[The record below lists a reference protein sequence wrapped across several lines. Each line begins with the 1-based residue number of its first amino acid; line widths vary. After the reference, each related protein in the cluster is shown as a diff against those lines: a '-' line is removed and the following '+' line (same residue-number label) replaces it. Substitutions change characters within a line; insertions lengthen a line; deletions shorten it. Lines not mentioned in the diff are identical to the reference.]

1 MKMKSKLLLS
11 AAFALVASTAFAS
24 SENVSVS
31 FRVIGPGMKPGMFQ
45 FASNGNPAKVALAP
59 DTRSPV
65 QVYKG
70 PADIVFRELSPVGKE
85 FAAKLPDTKDLLLLV
100 FSAPADGEP
109 KILVFRDDLD
119 SFPMGS
125 TFFLNS
131 GTVPLGLRFGAQA
144 FDIAPGESS
153 LVPPGSSKTS
163 FVQILRDGSS
173 GKDVVFSN
181 NWAASPG
188 QRTIVFLSNDSSEP
202 PNISV
207 SRISEGSPPAIK

>member
-1 MKMKSKLLLS
+1 M
-11 AAFALVASTAFAS
+11 
-24 SENVSVS
+24 
-31 FRVIGPGMKPGMFQ
+31 IGPGVKPGVFG
-45 FASNGNPAKVALAP
+45 FTSNGRPEKLALAP

-65 QVYKG
+65 QTYKG
-70 PADIVFRELSPVGKE
+70 PANIVFRELSPVGKE
-85 FAAKLPDTKDLLLLV
+85 FSAKLPDTKDLLLLV
-100 FSAPADGEP
+100 FSAPAGGEP
-109 KILVFRDDLD
+109 KILVLRDDPD

-144 FDIAPGESS
+144 FDIAPGDSS
-153 LVPPGSSKTS
+153 IVPPGASKTS

-173 GKDVVFSN
+173 GSDIVFSN

-202 PNISV
+202 PKISV
-207 SRISEGSPPAIK
+207 SRISEGPPPAIK